1 MTRRQPYDTA
11 LAWERIKNGD
21 VHARIAEDLGT
32 TESAIYEL
40 ARRARQRMAR
50 GLPGPSDNPR
60 IDWSDEEDD
69 FLRAQYLHMGN
80 MTLSEQ
86 LGEKWTPR
94 SPAAVSR
101 RLERLE
107 LIRPKTWRSPDHR
120 DARAGGWSDDDIEF
134 MSENYYTMSDE
145 EMGAALNRSA
155 RAIQEK
161 RQEVGLYRIAALPR
175 DTDPTE
181 DMEKIKAINEAFV
194 RDLKIEWARGRA
206 RQRETEGA
214 MA

>member
-1 MTRRQPYDTA
+1 MSKRRKFDHA
-11 LAWERIKNGD
+11 AAWERIKNAET
-21 VHARIAEDLGT
+21 HASIARDFGVS
-32 TESAIYEL
+32 ESAVSDF
-40 ARRARQRMAR
+40 ARRTRQRLAE
-50 GLPGPSDNPR
+50 GHSGPTDRPR
-60 IDWSDEEDD
+60 NDWSDEEDD

-120 DARAGGWSDDDIEF
+120 DARAGGWSDEDIEF
-134 MSENYYTMSDE
+134 MSENYYAMSDE
-145 EMGAALNRSA
+145 EMGAVLNRSA

-194 RDLKIEWARGRA
+194 KALEVEWARGRA